1 MAPRALWKGA
11 INFGLIHIPVRMYK
25 AASGRDIRF
34 RELHDADSSPLKQKR
49 VCALD
54 GKEVPREHVVKGY
67 EVAPDHFVIIKPE
80 ELDALE
86 KAEPHT
92 INIENF
98 VEVEKVDPVYFEN
111 SYYIVPDKTAAR
123 AYALL
128 VAAMEHTGKAAVA
141 RVVLRQRQQLVML
154 RPTGEI
160 MTLSTMYYA
169 DEVVPRDALE
179 GVPHLDHPDKR
190 ELEMATRL
198 IDSLADDFHPEKY
211 KDEYREKLLALIEA
225 KAEGAKWTPPKA
237 KKEPA
242 KVIDLVS
249 ALQASLDAANAG
261 GESPGKT
268 RKRASS
274 SGAKR
279 TAARSSKAHSK
290 TATRKRMTA

>member
-1 MAPRALWKGA
+1 
-11 INFGLIHIPVRMYK
+11 MYK

-34 RELHDADSSPLKQKR
+34 RELHDADTAPLKQKR
-49 VCALD
+49 VCSLD
-54 GKEVPREHVVKGY
+54 GKEVSRDHIVKGY

-86 KAEPHT
+86 RAEPHT

-98 VEVEKVDPVYFEN
+98 VEVEQVDPVYFEN

-128 VAAMEHTGKAAVA
+128 IAAMEQTGKAAVA

-154 RPTGEI
+154 RPTGDI
-160 MTLSTMYYA
+160 MTLSTMYYS
-169 DEVVPRDALE
+169 DEVVPRDAIE
-179 GVPHLDHPDKR
+179 GVPHLAHPDKR

-198 IDSLADDFHPEKY
+198 IDSLADEFHPEKY

-249 ALQASLDAANAG
+249 ALQASLEAANAG
-261 GESPGKT
+261 GEGGDGKT
-268 RKRASS
+268 RKRASGS
-274 SGAKR
+274 TSKR
-279 TAARSSKAHSK
+279 PAARGAAKSHAK
-290 TATRKRMTA
+290 TAGRKRMTA